1 MQNKL
6 LAGQG
11 PNPETITNPIFG
23 QNLQNTIGANGA
35 SPTSFISDF
44 IPKIISLLL
53 VAGVVIFFFTFL
65 IGAIQWISSGGDK
78 QALEGAKGKITNA
91 LIGII
96 VLFSV
101 FAVALL
107 IETFFGISI
116 LTLDISKLVIQ

>member
-1 MQNKL
+1 MANNL
-6 LAGQG
+6 LAGVG
-11 PNPETITNPIFG
+11 SDPATITNPIFG
-23 QNLQNTIGANGA
+23 QNLQNTIGPNGS
-35 SPTSFISDF
+35 SPASFISNF
-44 IPKIISLLL
+44 VPKLISLFL
-53 VAGVVIFFFTFL
+53 VAGVVIFFFTFI

-101 FAVALL
+101 FAVAFL
-107 IETFFGISI
+107 IQAFFHVTI